1 MGQSEIH
8 DYMLVLKDICY
19 VVFVPKNCLLL
30 DCGRLVIFDMI
41 EDEDGEAPTR
51 PIEIWFT
58 NK

>member
-51 PIEIWFT
+51 PI
-58 NK
+58 